1 MGFLSNLLTKEKK
14 PINRFQ
20 SIKKSFKDRW
30 YDKELDS
37 LFNTKQ
43 HTSAERLLHQ
53 IVTYIVD
60 LVYDTVSAH
69 NDITVLTSP
78 PCHEDDMYTNAY
90 DLNKI
95 FLLGK
100 FCERD
105 IFNLCINISKVA
117 ILICNYMEDIDK
129 SLYIE
134 KILDRLESTLL
145 TLDDHDIEEVYLN
158 RVHYSD
164 KSLELLTTQFY
175 NIYTLLYG
183 LNQDIVYKNKVYR
196 NQVKSTHR
204 YGDDQ

>member
-14 PINRFQ
+14 PVNRFQ
-20 SIKKSFKDRW
+20 EIKKSFKERW

-60 LVYDTVSAH
+60 LVYDTVSAY

-78 PCHEDDMYTNAY
+78 VCHEDDMYANIY

-95 FLLGK
+95 FSLGK
-100 FCERD
+100 NCERD
-105 IFNLCINISKVA
+105 IFNLCINISK
-117 ILICNYMEDIDK
+117 ISIMICNNIEDIDNC
-129 SLYIE
+129 LYIE
-134 KILDRLESTLL
+134 KILDRLESTLV
-145 TLDDHDIEEVYLN
+145 TLGSHDIDEVYKN
-158 RVHYSD
+158 RVYYSD
-164 KSLELLTTQFY
+164 KSLKLLTTQFY

-196 NQVKSTHR
+196 NQVKTTSR
-204 YGDDQ
+204 FADDQ

>member
-1 MGFLSNLLTKEKK
+1 MGFLSNLLTKEKN

-20 SIKKSFKDRW
+20 VIKKSFKEKW

-69 NDITVLTSP
+69 NDITILASP
-78 PCHEDDMYTNAY
+78 VCHEDDMYAIVY

-95 FLLGK
+95 FSLGK
-100 FCERD
+100 NCERD
-105 IFNLCINISKVA
+105 VFNLCINISKVA
-117 ILICNYMEDIDK
+117 ILVCNYMEDIDK
-129 SLYIE
+129 CLYIE

-145 TLDDHDIEEVYLN
+145 TLGDHDIEEVYLN
-158 RVHYSD
+158 RVYYSD

-196 NQVKSTHR
+196 NQVKTTSR
-204 YGDDQ
+204 FADDQ